1 MPSCLV
7 LPPHPLSSQTRADD
21 ERGRGG
27 KRERERVCERENLL
41 LLLYFLL
48 PCCKLNVQREWEREI
63 RVDGAPRVPTH
74 RLSKSI
80 FSVLNKNRKT
90 RTKECF
96 TFISFVAIFLDQNL
110 IFMENA
116 FRSTLKGPFSRSQ
129 PWQYP
134 IETPEGPILLK
145 YFQRRVTLC

>member
-1 MPSCLV
+1 M

-90 RTKECF
+90 PNKRMFHFYFLRGHFFGSKPNFYGECF
-96 TFISFVAIFLDQNL
+96 SVD
-110 IFMENA
+110 
-116 FRSTLKGPFSRSQ
+116 LKGALFAFSALAISYRDTRG
-129 PWQYP
+129 PDP
-134 IETPEGPILLK
+134 IKI
-145 YFQRRVTLC
+145 FSA

>member
-1 MPSCLV
+1 M
-7 LPPHPLSSQTRADD
+7 
-21 ERGRGG
+21 
-27 KRERERVCERENLL
+27 CERENLL

-134 IETPEGPILLK
+134 IETPEDNIFSVELRYARIQAFLLAISS
-145 YFQRRVTLC
+145 RVTILTNPIA